1 MKSRFLIALIALVL
15 LASCSSNQ
23 VSLEFTSAKD
33 EVPVLGN
40 LVFRFSQPLA
50 ADSMLNKWDSTD
62 YISFSPAI
70 PGRFRWEAKD
80 QLVFSPARPLLPATD
95 YKASLNKGALLA
107 GTTYDGLKNSS
118 DVRFF
123 TPEIKLEQYHFSWI
137 KSTETGKPIPRVE
150 MQFNYPV
157 DAAEL
162 RKKLT
167 VKLDG
172 KTQLPDFETVNTNA
186 LHTCLL
192 KAAPAE
198 DRDVKL
204 TIEVGTGLK
213 PEGGS
218 KGSNAPQAFDGEL
231 ASPFVL
237 LVNDV
242 LPEHDGTAGTIFI
255 RTNQGVAANTLQG
268 MVQLQPA
275 ATFSVEAADNGLLI
289 TGANF
294 DINTSYTVTLKKG
307 LQGTLG
313 GTLREPYEVPVTFG
327 QLEPGLEFTNSKA
340 VYLSAAGQKNI
351 ALRISNIPRIKLIV
365 SKVYESNLLIAGKYG
380 YYPQDKGGYYDD
392 YYEENTGD
400 FLMGD
405 ILYEQEIDTRTLPKQ
420 GANRLLHFNPD
431 DKLRGY
437 KGIYHIMVRSTEDY
451 WLSSSRFIALS
462 DIGLIAKAGSSKM
475 LVFANSLQS
484 SGSLSGVGVQVY
496 GSNNQLMGSGSTNEA
511 GVAEI
516 NLDGNSAY
524 SGFKPAMVIA
534 RLGDDYN
541 YLPFYNTAVNTSRYA
556 VGGKKTGSTGVD
568 AFVMPERD
576 IYRPGETMR
585 FGVVIRD
592 AQRKNPGSVPLKIK
606 MLLPSGKEL
615 TQLRKTTN
623 EQGVTEAT
631 VNLSQ
636 TAQTGTYLMEL
647 YNGSDVLITTYNFK
661 VEEFVPDRI
670 KVNARLDQEQLKP
683 GNTTQLLI
691 DALNY
696 YGPPAA
702 NRNYELE
709 VQVKEKTFAPQAY
722 PQFDFAISNR
732 SSFFDKVVRQGKT
745 DAGGKAVE
753 SWQVPALYANMG
765 LLQARFFATV
775 FDENGRPVSRNTTA
789 AIQTQPVMLGIGAVG
804 NSYYA
809 LNQPARFP
817 LIALNT
823 AEKEAA
829 ATARVTVIKHSYK
842 TVLSKS
848 GEYFRYQSQKEEKQI
863 QQKDISISGSQ
874 TVYAF
879 VPREAG
885 EYELR
890 VGLPGADTYVSRNF
904 YSYGAWGSSTGDFE
918 VNSDGTI
925 DVVADK
931 ATYTN
936 GDRAKL
942 LFKTPFDGRLLLTVE
957 NNEVLSYQWVEVVNR
972 TASAD
977 VQLGDAHLPNVYVTA
992 TLFKPHTTTA
1002 IPLTAAHGF
1011 ASLSV
1016 ADDSRRIPVAIQAA
1030 AKSRSNQRQKVTVKA
1045 APGSM
1050 VNLAAVDNG
1059 ILAVTGFRTPDPYTW
1074 YFSKKALGVQAWD
1087 LYPLLFPELRR
1098 SISSTGGDGD
1108 LSMDMRQNPVQS
1120 KRFKLLSYW
1129 SGWQKAGSGG
1139 EVSFEVNI
1147 PEFSGQVRLMA
1158 VSVKDDRFGAAEATM
1173 QVADPLVVSTAMPR
1187 FLTPGDSVQ
1196 ATITIRNTTEKAV
1209 NVSATVKA
1217 SGPLQAGAPD
1227 GSLRINA
1234 NSEGRIALVV
1244 LAGNA
1249 IGTAQ
1254 LSVAV
1259 SSMGETFSET
1269 IDIAVRP
1276 ASTLQQRTGSGV
1288 IAANGKAAVSMPV
1301 SDFIP
1306 ASMQYNLVVSG
1317 NPVAELGNSL
1327 RYLLDYPHGCTEQV
1341 ISKAFPQLYVAD
1353 LGRLVPGLAGAG
1365 KQGQAAV
1372 EAAIQSIKMRQ
1383 LYNGALTMWNG
1394 GGPESWWVT
1403 AYAAHFLLEAKKA
1416 GYAPEN
1422 TLLEPMLQYL
1432 TFRLRKKELV
1442 EYYYNGQQ
1450 QKRIAPKE
1458 VAYSLYVLAVA
1469 GRPNASSM
1477 NYYKANAK
1485 DLSLDSRYV
1494 LAAAYALGGDQKSFQ
1509 AMLPTSFAD
1518 ETSVPVQGGSLYSP
1532 LRDEGLAL
1540 NVLLDVNAQH
1550 PQVPVM
1556 ARHLVKTL
1564 KATPY
1569 FNTQEAV
1576 FALLALGKMS
1586 RQSAA
1591 GSSEATVMAG
1601 GRQVAATRN
1610 GFAEISKATG
1620 GNTANFEILAKG
1632 NTPLYYWWQASGI
1645 SSTGAFTPEDKFLKV
1660 RRQVFDRN
1668 GRPLSGNVYRQGDL
1682 LIVQVTLEKAF
1693 SGQVENIAVTD
1704 LLPAGFEI
1712 ENARIKELPGMDWVK
1727 DASEPLHRDF
1737 RDDRIH
1743 FYTNLTGNRQV
1754 FYYSV
1759 RAVTPGTYLQ
1769 GPVSA
1774 DAMYDASYH
1783 SYWGAGKVR
1792 ITQ

>member
-1 MKSRFLIALIALVL
+1 MKNQLLNALMAVVL
-15 LASCSSNQ
+15 LASCSRNQ
-23 VSLEFTSAKD
+23 VALDFTTAKD

-40 LVFRFSQPLA
+40 LVFRFSQLLA
-50 ADSMLNKWDSTD
+50 ADSMLNQWDSTA

-95 YKASLNKGALLA
+95 YKASLNKAALLN
-107 GTTYDGLKNSS
+107 GTTYDGLKSGS
-118 DVRFF
+118 DLKFF
-123 TPEIKLEQYHFSWI
+123 TPDIKLEQYHFTWI
-137 KSTETGKPIPRVE
+137 KSTETGKPLPRVE

-167 VKLDG
+167 ISVDG
-172 KTQLPDFETVNTNA
+172 KAQLADFETVSAQA

-192 KAAPAE
+192 KTAPVA
-198 DRDVKL
+198 DREVKMSL
-204 TIEVGTGLK
+204 EVGAGLK
-213 PEGGS
+213 PQGGS
-218 KGSNAPQAFDGEL
+218 KGSASPQVFEGEL
-231 ASPFVL
+231 ASPYVL
-237 LVNDV
+237 LVSDV
-242 LPEHDGTAGTIFI
+242 QPEHDGNTGTIFM
-255 RTNQGVAANTLQG
+255 RTSQGVVPQALQG

-275 ATFSVEAADNGLLI
+275 ATFSVEATENGLLI
-289 TGANF
+289 SGGF
-294 DINTSYTVTLKKG
+294 DVNTSYTVTLKKG
-307 LQGTLG
+307 LQGVLG
-313 GTLREPYEVPVTFG
+313 GTLKEQYDAPVTFG

-340 VYLSAAGQKNI
+340 VYLSAGGQKNI

-380 YYPQDKGGYYDD
+380 YYPQDNGRYYDD

-420 GANRLLHFNPD
+420 GANRLLYFNPD
-431 DKLRGY
+431 DKLKGY

-462 DIGLIAKAGSSKM
+462 DIGLIAKAGSTKM

-484 SGSLSGVGVQVY
+484 AGSLSGVGVQVY

-516 NLDGNSAY
+516 NLAGNSAY

-556 VGGKKTGSTGVD
+556 VGGKKASTTGVD

-585 FGVVIRD
+585 FGVIIRD

-623 EQGVTEAT
+623 DQGVTEAT
-631 VNLSQ
+631 ISLSQ

-647 YNGSDVLITTYNFK
+647 YNGSDVLISTYNFK

-670 KVNARLDQEQLKP
+670 KVTARLLQEQLKP

-709 VQVKEKTFAPQAY
+709 VQVKEKSFAPAAF
-722 PQFDFAISNR
+722 PRFDFALSNR
-732 SSFFDKVVRQGKT
+732 SSFFDKVVRLGKT
-745 DAGGKAVE
+745 DAGGKAAE
-753 SWQVPALYANMG
+753 AWQVPAMYANMG

-789 AIQTQPVMLGIGAVG
+789 SIQTQPVMLGIGDMG

-817 LIALNT
+817 LVALNA
-823 AEKEAA
+823 AEKVAG
-829 ATARVTVIKHSYK
+829 ATARITVIKHSYK

-848 GEYFRYQSQKEEKQI
+848 GEYFRYQSQKEEKQV
-863 QQKDISISGSQ
+863 QQQDITISGSQ

-890 VGLPGADTYVSRNF
+890 VALPGADTYVARHF
-904 YSYGAWGSSTGDFE
+904 YSYGGWGGSSGDFE

-931 ATYTN
+931 ATYKN

-957 NNEVLSYQWVEVVNR
+957 NNEVLYHEWITVTNR
-972 TASAD
+972 AAAAEIALT
-977 VQLGDAHLPNVYVTA
+977 DAYLPNVYVTA
-992 TLFKPHTTTA
+992 TLFKPHTTSSM
-1002 IPLTAAHGF
+1002 PLTAAHGF
-1011 ASLSV
+1011 ANINIS
-1016 ADDSRRIPVAIQAA
+1016 DDGRRIPVAIQAA
-1030 AKSRSNQRQKVTVKA
+1030 TQSRSNRQQTITVKA

-1098 SISSTGGDGD
+1098 SVSSTGGDGD

-1139 EVSFEVNI
+1139 EVTFQVNI

-1173 QVADPLVVSTAMPR
+1173 QVADPLVLSTAMPR

-1196 ATITIRNTTEKAV
+1196 ATINIRNTTGSAV
-1209 NVSATVKA
+1209 TVSPTIKVT
-1217 SGPLQAGAPD
+1217 GPLQTTTVP
-1227 GSLRINA
+1227 GSLRIEA
-1234 NSEGRIALVV
+1234 NSEGRVV
-1244 LAGNA
+1244 VPVVAGLAVGNA
-1249 IGTAQ
+1249 Q
-1254 LSVAV
+1254 VSVAV
-1259 SSMGETFSET
+1259 SGLGETFRENF
-1269 IDIAVRP
+1269 DIAVRP

-1288 IAANGKAAVSMPV
+1288 ISANGKAAVAMPLA
-1301 SDFIP
+1301 DFIP
-1306 ASMQYNLVVSG
+1306 ATVQYSLVVSG

-1341 ISKAFPQLYVAD
+1341 ISKAFPQLYAAD
-1353 LGRLVPGLAGAG
+1353 IGRLVPGLAGAG
-1365 KQGQAAV
+1365 RQGQAAV

-1432 TFRLRKKELV
+1432 AFRLRKKELV

-1469 GRPNASSM
+1469 GRPNASAM

-1509 AMLPTSFAD
+1509 AMLPTSFAG

-1540 NVLLDVNAQH
+1540 NVLLDVNGQH

-1586 RQSAA
+1586 RLSAA
-1591 GSSEATVMAG
+1591 GSAEATITAG
-1601 GRQVAATRN
+1601 GRQVAVTRS
-1610 GFAEISKATG
+1610 GFAEINKATG
-1620 GNTANFEILAKG
+1620 GNAGNFEILAKG
-1632 NTPLYYWWQASGI
+1632 NAPLYYWWQASGI
-1645 SSTGAFTPEDKFLKV
+1645 SSTGTFTAEDKFIKV
-1660 RRQVFDRN
+1660 RRQVFDRY
-1668 GRPLSGNVYRQGDL
+1668 GKPLSGNVYRQGDL
-1682 LIVQVTLEKAF
+1682 LIVQVVLEKAF
-1693 SGQVENIAVTD
+1693 SGPLDNIAVTD

-1712 ENARIKELPGMDWVK
+1712 ENARIKDLPGMDWVK
-1727 DASEPLHRDF
+1727 DATEPLHRDV

-1743 FYTNLTGNRQV
+1743 FYTNLSGNRQV